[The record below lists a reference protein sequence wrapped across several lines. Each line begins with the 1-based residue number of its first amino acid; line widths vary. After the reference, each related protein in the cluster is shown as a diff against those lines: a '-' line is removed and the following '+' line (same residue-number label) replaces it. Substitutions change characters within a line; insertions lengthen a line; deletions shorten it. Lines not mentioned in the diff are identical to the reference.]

1 MTVKVAELYDR
12 QTGAAE
18 QTNRAAKHP
27 NKLAEMRKLMLLP
40 NQAFAKPSF
49 CQTRLLPNPAAL
61 ENDLKKNARFS
72 S

>member
-40 NQAFAKPSF
+40 NRAFAEPGF
-49 CQTRLLPNPAAL
+49 CRTGRP
-61 ENDLKKNARFS
+61 
-72 S
+72 

>member
-1 MTVKVAELYDR
+1 LEVAELYDR

-40 NQAFAKPSF
+40 NRAFAEPGGPRKRS
-49 CQTRLLPNPAAL
+49 
-61 ENDLKKNARFS
+61 EKNARFS

>member
-40 NQAFAKPSF
+40 NQAFAKPGGPRKRSEKECSF
-49 CQTRLLPNPAAL
+49 FLIYKVSLA
-61 ENDLKKNARFS
+61 DS
-72 S
+72 

>member
-18 QTNRAAKHP
+18 QTNRAAKQP

-40 NQAFAKPSF
+40 NRAFAEPGF
-49 CQTRLLPNPAAL
+49 CRTGLLPNRAAL

>member
-40 NQAFAKPSF
+40 N
-49 CQTRLLPNPAAL
+49 RAAL

-72 S
+72 SQTKCLWLTTR